1 LPSKLTTHWISADNS
16 HLLARVAP
24 GVFDHDIDPARL
36 TAYLA
41 QPVNWMGVALHD
53 DLVVGMVM
61 AVIHNHPD
69 KPTELFL
76 DEIGTGDDWRRKGI
90 ARSLM
95 EKVFER
101 ADAEG
106 IEEIWLGTE
115 PDNDAA
121 NGLYQGFKHE
131 REDAVIYYFDW

>member
-1 LPSKLTTHWISADNS
+1 MSREFTTHWITNENS
-16 HLLARVAP
+16 HLLANVAP
-24 GVFDHDIDPARL
+24 GVFDHDIDLVRL
-36 TAYLA
+36 TTFLA
-41 QPVNWMGVALHD
+41 QPINWLGVALHD

-61 AVIHNHPD
+61 SVILYTPD
-69 KPTELFL
+69 KPPELFL
-76 DEIGTGDDWRRKGI
+76 NEIGTGDDWRRKGI

-95 EKVFER
+95 QKLFER
-101 ADAEG
+101 ADSEG